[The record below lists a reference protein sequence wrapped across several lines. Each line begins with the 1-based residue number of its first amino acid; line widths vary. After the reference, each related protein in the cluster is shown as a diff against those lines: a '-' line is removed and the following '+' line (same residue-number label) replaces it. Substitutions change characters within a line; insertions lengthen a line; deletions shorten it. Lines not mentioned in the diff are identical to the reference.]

1 VTGVVLAGGRSA
13 RFGRDKLREPYR
25 GAPLVHHAILALSA
39 VCGEVLVVAPPGKR
53 PDLPGGVPLLLQH
66 DVAEGEGPLAAVSN
80 ALANVRTPL
89 ALVVAPP
96 GERPDLPGGVPLL
109 LQHDVA
115 EGEGPLAAVSNALA
129 NVRTPLA
136 LVVGGDMPELA
147 GPVLLEMLR
156 VAEEAD
162 VDAIALRE
170 GERFRPLPV
179 VLRLGRARPVAAGL
193 VRSGERRLR
202 TLLDAL
208 RVAVVD
214 EPTWRNLDPAGRTL
228 FDVDEPDDLSG

>member
-1 VTGVVLAGGRSA
+1 MTGVVLAGGRSA

-25 GAPLVHHAILALSA
+25 GAPLVHHSILALSA
-39 VCGEVLVVAPPGKR
+39 VCGEV
-53 PDLPGGVPLLLQH
+53 
-66 DVAEGEGPLAAVSN
+66 
-80 ALANVRTPL
+80 
-89 ALVVAPP
+89 LVVAPP

-115 EGEGPLAAVSNALA
+115 EGQGPLVAVSNALA

-147 GPVLLEMLR
+147 GPVLLEMIR

-193 VRSGERRLR
+193 VSSGERRLR

-214 EPTWRNLDPAGRTL
+214 EPTWRNLDPAGRTF
-228 FDVDEPDDLSG
+228 FDVDEPDDLSD

>member
-1 VTGVVLAGGRSA
+1 MTGVVLAGGRSA

-39 VCGEVLVVAPPGKR
+39 VCGEVLVVAPPG
-53 PDLPGGVPLLLQH
+53 
-66 DVAEGEGPLAAVSN
+66 
-80 ALANVRTPL
+80 
-89 ALVVAPP
+89 
-96 GERPDLPGGVPLL
+96 ERPDLPGGVPLL

-115 EGEGPLAAVSNALA
+115 EGQGPLVAVSNALA

-228 FDVDEPDDLSG
+228 FDVDEPDDLSD

>member
-39 VCGEVLVVAPPGKR
+39 VCGEVLVVAPPG
-53 PDLPGGVPLLLQH
+53 
-66 DVAEGEGPLAAVSN
+66 
-80 ALANVRTPL
+80 
-89 ALVVAPP
+89 
-96 GERPDLPGGVPLL
+96 ERPDLPGGVPLL

-115 EGEGPLAAVSNALA
+115 EGEGPLVAVSNALA

-179 VLRLGRARPVAAGL
+179 VLRLGRTRPVAAGL

-228 FDVDEPDDLSG
+228 FDVDEPDDLSD

>member
-1 VTGVVLAGGRSA
+1 MTGVVLAGGRSA

-25 GAPLVHHAILALSA
+25 GAPLVHHSILALSA
-39 VCGEVLVVAPPGKR
+39 VCGEV
-53 PDLPGGVPLLLQH
+53 
-66 DVAEGEGPLAAVSN
+66 
-80 ALANVRTPL
+80 
-89 ALVVAPP
+89 LVVAPP

-115 EGEGPLAAVSNALA
+115 EGQGPLVAVSNALA

-147 GPVLLEMLR
+147 GPVLLEMIR

-193 VRSGERRLR
+193 VSSGERRLR

-228 FDVDEPDDLSG
+228 FDVDEPDDLSD

>member
-39 VCGEVLVVAPPGKR
+39 VCGEV
-53 PDLPGGVPLLLQH
+53 
-66 DVAEGEGPLAAVSN
+66 
-80 ALANVRTPL
+80 
-89 ALVVAPP
+89 LVVAPP

>member
-1 VTGVVLAGGRSA
+1 MTGVVLAGGRSA

-39 VCGEVLVVAPPGKR
+39 VCGEVLVVAPPG
-53 PDLPGGVPLLLQH
+53 
-66 DVAEGEGPLAAVSN
+66 
-80 ALANVRTPL
+80 
-89 ALVVAPP
+89 
-96 GERPDLPGGVPLL
+96 ERPDLPGGVPLL

-115 EGEGPLAAVSNALA
+115 EGEGPLVAVSNALA

>member
-1 VTGVVLAGGRSA
+1 MTGVVLAGGRSA

-25 GAPLVHHAILALSA
+25 GAPLVHHSILALSA
-39 VCGEVLVVAPPGKR
+39 VCGEV
-53 PDLPGGVPLLLQH
+53 
-66 DVAEGEGPLAAVSN
+66 
-80 ALANVRTPL
+80 
-89 ALVVAPP
+89 LVVAPP

-115 EGEGPLAAVSNALA
+115 EGQGPLVAVSNALA

-147 GPVLLEMLR
+147 GPVLLEMIR

-228 FDVDEPDDLSG
+228 FDVDEPDDLSD